1 MMESHETQGGIDM
14 KRNVALPALM
24 LTGALCLT
32 LVAAGCG
39 PRQEPASDPAE
50 EQQEQVVEDE
60 PAEKDDQQAEA
71 TEPEEPSTSQA
82 DPADPPLAT
91 GTYELDGQTA
101 EFYPMSCGSVWTF
114 DNDGEPMT
122 VTTDAPHPVQYA
134 AKGMVS
140 ADVTAAT
147 PVVVAFNADAPGAT
161 VTRWSE
167 AELADA
173 VAAAGSAS
181 AVDPA
186 SVTGEP
192 VDVEV
197 AGGKVE
203 FSVESGYRYGI
214 DATFASG
221 TATYVFTSPAA

>member
-82 DPADPPLAT
+82 DPADP
-91 GTYELDGQTA
+91 TA
-101 EFYPMSCGSVWTF
+101 
-114 DNDGEPMT
+114 GE
-122 VTTDAPHPVQYA
+122 
-134 AKGMVS
+134 
-140 ADVTAAT
+140 
-147 PVVVAFNADAPGAT
+147 
-161 VTRWSE
+161 
-167 AELADA
+167 
-173 VAAAGSAS
+173 S
-181 AVDPA
+181 AVKLHVMNIRRKLGADI
-186 SVTGEP
+186 
-192 VDVEV
+192 VETV
-197 AGGKVE
+197 RGV
-203 FSVESGYRYGI
+203 GYRVPK
-214 DATFASG
+214 DR
-221 TATYVFTSPAA
+221 P